1 MFAVITDNTSSI
13 RKAVQNM
20 IWNSLC
26 AVHNNCF
33 AHTLQLCV
41 EDGLKSQP
49 EITAVID
56 KFRAIVSVFHHS
68 TVLTESLKKAQ
79 DTLGI
84 PEEKL
89 VADVRTRWNSTCIM
103 LRSAVALQHCTTAV
117 DWLGTLQSSTAN
129 RRSRHHLRLTMTWRV
144 D

>member
-1 MFAVITDNTSSI
+1 
-13 RKAVQNM
+13 M

-41 EDGLKSQP
+41 EDGLKSP
-49 EITAVID
+49 LEITAVID

-103 LRSAVALQHCTTAV
+103 LRSAVALQQSIGLA
-117 DWLGTLQSSTAN
+117 LFSLQQQIEEVATI
-129 RRSRHHLRLTMTWRV
+129 
-144 D
+144 

>member
-79 DTLGI
+79 ETLGI
-84 PEEKL
+84 PEKKL

-103 LRSAVALQHCTTAV
+103 LRSAVALQQSIGLA
-117 DWLGTLQSSTAN
+117 LFSLQQQIEEVATI
-129 RRSRHHLRLTMTWRV
+129 
-144 D
+144 